1 MYLSMF
7 SQIDISYAGNKDQTN
22 GCTIGL
28 LLICTCSASV
38 YVVES
43 EILATCFHSVIF
55 FILIKMY

>member
-1 MYLSMF
+1 MF
-7 SQIDISYAGNKDQTN
+7 SQIDISICRLNKDQTS